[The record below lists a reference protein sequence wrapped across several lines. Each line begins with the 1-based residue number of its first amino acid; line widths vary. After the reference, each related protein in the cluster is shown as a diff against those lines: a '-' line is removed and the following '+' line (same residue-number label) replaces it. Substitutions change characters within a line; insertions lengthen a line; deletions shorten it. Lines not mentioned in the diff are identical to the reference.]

1 MIDNL
6 IYNKYYFY
14 FKNKLKIKIMLHK
27 IKIDNLENIM
37 KNLNFKNNT
46 DEYNDI
52 NRKLDNL
59 LLKYIK
65 NDITLD
71 QQDYNFLSNNH
82 IDKNFIENRVKN
94 LKLNTQKLK
103 ILLDYPLIE
112 QRTKEWFDKRKKC
125 LTASDLLEGI
135 SKNNKLL
142 AKKKQEYILIIQILL
157 IFPH

>member
-6 IYNKYYFY
+6 IYNKYYYY

-71 QQDYNFLSNNH
+71 QQDYNFLSNNQ
-82 IDKNFIENRVKN
+82 DRKSTR
-94 LKLNTQKLK
+94 LNSSHSQQSRM
-103 ILLDYPLIE
+103 PSS
-112 QRTKEWFDKRKKC
+112 
-125 LTASDLLEGI
+125 A
-135 SKNNKLL
+135 
-142 AKKKQEYILIIQILL
+142 
-157 IFPH
+157 